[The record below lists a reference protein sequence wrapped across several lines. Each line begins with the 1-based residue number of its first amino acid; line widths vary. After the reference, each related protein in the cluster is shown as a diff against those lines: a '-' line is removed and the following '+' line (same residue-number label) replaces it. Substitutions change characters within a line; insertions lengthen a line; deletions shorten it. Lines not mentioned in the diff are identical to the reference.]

1 MRQAFNI
8 AVVLLLG
15 YLMADRALMRAQAGE
30 MGTITCH
37 QGAEMVKSNALKK
50 GFGDAGASS
59 QGENFLPV
67 AAEARRG
74 VATHQE
80 KAPRP

>member
-8 AVVLLLG
+8 AVVLLVG

-30 MGTITCH
+30 VGTITCH
-37 QGAEMVKSNALKK
+37 QGAELVKANALKK

-59 QGENFLPV
+59 QGENFLSSCLV
-67 AAEARRG
+67 TGRGQVGDLIARD
-74 VATHQE
+74 
-80 KAPRP
+80 

>member
-37 QGAEMVKSNALKK
+37 QGAAMIKSDALRK
-50 GFGDAGASS
+50 GFGDVGASS
-59 QGENFLPV
+59 QGENFLSSCLV
-67 AAEARRG
+67 TGRGQVGELIAR
-74 VATHQE
+74 E
-80 KAPRP
+80 

>member
-30 MGTITCH
+30 IGTITCH
-37 QGAEMVKSNALKK
+37 QGAELVKSNALKK
-50 GFGDAGASS
+50 GFGDTGASS
-59 QGENFLPV
+59 QGENFLSSCLV
-67 AAEARRG
+67 TGRGQVGDLIARD
-74 VATHQE
+74 
-80 KAPRP
+80 

>member
-30 MGTITCH
+30 VGTITCH
-37 QGAEMVKSNALKK
+37 QGAKMVKSDALKK
-50 GFGDAGASS
+50 GFGDVGASS
-59 QGENFLPV
+59 QGENFLSNCLVTGRGQVGQLV
-67 AAEARRG
+67 ARD
-74 VATHQE
+74 
-80 KAPRP
+80 

>member
-30 MGTITCH
+30 VGTITCH
-37 QGAEMVKSNALKK
+37 QGAELVKAKALRK
-50 GFGDAGASS
+50 GFGEAGASS
-59 QGENFLPV
+59 QGENFLSSCLV
-67 AAEARRG
+67 TGRGKVGDLIARD
-74 VATHQE
+74 
-80 KAPRP
+80 

>member
-37 QGAEMVKSNALKK
+37 QGAAMVKSDALRK
-50 GFGDAGASS
+50 GFGDVGASS
-59 QGENFLPV
+59 QGENFLSNCLVTGRGQVGELV
-67 AAEARRG
+67 ARD
-74 VATHQE
+74 
-80 KAPRP
+80 

>member
-15 YLMADRALMRAQAGE
+15 YLLADRALMRAQAGE
-30 MGTITCH
+30 TGTITCH
-37 QGAEMVKSNALKK
+37 QGAEMVKANALKK

-59 QGENFLPV
+59 QGENFLSSCLVTGRGEVGGLV
-67 AAEARRG
+67 ARD
-74 VATHQE
+74 
-80 KAPRP
+80 